1 MKYLSF
7 GVLFLGSTIAA
18 GAQTQAPQGGDKVLP
33 ERMTLTGCVT
43 AGTKANTFL
52 LTNVQRTDT
61 PGMSAID
68 GAIYWLSSG
77 DKLKGHVG
85 HQVQIDGMLD
95 DDVDTSTV
103 KTEDGKVEL
112 TTERESKK
120 VEVPEGT
127 AAADALAAVG
137 TSGKA
142 YSYKIKVKS
151 VTMLSR
157 TCS

>member
-1 MKYLSF
+1 MKYLSL

-33 ERMTLTGCVT
+33 EPMTLTGCVT

-77 DKLKGHVG
+77 AKLKGHVG

-127 AAADALAAVG
+127 AAADALASVA
-137 TSGKA
+137 TSGKVE
-142 YSYKIKVKS
+142 SYKVKVKS
-151 VTMLSR
+151 VKMLSR